1 MRQAMLVA
9 ATFVMMA
16 CARQPVNTGSS
27 GSGGGSLVGAGSS
40 KAAVDQF
47 MAAVKQADLQAM
59 STIWGNAKGPGRD
72 QFKRDE
78 LEKRLVI
85 MQCRMQH
92 DRYVFLDETPS
103 LKAGGAQVWP
113 MRLTRKRVNA
123 NVSITTVRGP
133 NGRWF
138 LENAEPLPDFCT

>member
-16 CARQPVNTGSS
+16 CARQPVSTSPTGSS
-27 GSGGGSLVGAGSS
+27 AGNVVGAGSS

-47 MAAVKQADLQAM
+47 MTAVKQADLQAK

-103 LKAGGAQVWP
+103 LKAGGSQVWP

-123 NVSITTVRGP
+123 NVSVTTVRGP